1 MFRSPTDVYIL
12 IYSNKSYF
20 SENPPPCL
28 KKALQKI
35 FCVLLSRSDPN
46 LNRLRMG
53 RLLVEGETSHVGRVG
68 EFFAIY
74 KLEKYGIECHHVD
87 RSGIDLWCQSLDQSL
102 FTVQV
107 KSSNICHF
115 NQHNKRPAFSGYAFN
130 LRAAHIA
137 DFYVFVA
144 LDIERMIVKPV
155 AELEGKTQLR
165 LTASDFTRE
174 EELEGMS
181 LLRSFKRED
190 HLQSKCKQALS

>member
-1 MFRSPTDVYIL
+1 
-12 IYSNKSYF
+12 
-20 SENPPPCL
+20 
-28 KKALQKI
+28 
-35 FCVLLSRSDPN
+35 
-46 LNRLRMG
+46 MG
-53 RLLVEGETSHVGRVG
+53 RLLVEGESSHVGRVG

-87 RSGIDLWCQSLDQSL
+87 RSGIDLWCQSLDNSL

-107 KSSNICHF
+107 KASNICHF
-115 NQHNKRPAFSGYAFN
+115 NKHNKRPEFSGYAFN
-130 LRAAHIA
+130 LRADHVA

-144 LDIERMIVKPV
+144 LDIERIIVKPV
-155 AELEGKTQLR
+155 EELEGKTQLR

-190 HLQSKCKQALS
+190 HLQNKCKQVLS

>member
-1 MFRSPTDVYIL
+1 
-12 IYSNKSYF
+12 
-20 SENPPPCL
+20 
-28 KKALQKI
+28 
-35 FCVLLSRSDPN
+35 
-46 LNRLRMG
+46 MG
-53 RLLVEGETSHVGRVG
+53 QLLVEGETSHVGRVG

-87 RSGIDLWCQSLDQSL
+87 RSGIDLWCQSLDNSL

-107 KSSNICHF
+107 KASNICHF
-115 NQHNKRPAFSGYAFN
+115 NQTNNRPTFSGYSYN
-130 LRAAHIA
+130 LRSQHVA
-137 DFYVFVA
+137 DFYVFIA
-144 LDIERMIVKPV
+144 LDIERIVVKPV

-190 HLQSKCKQALS
+190 HRQSKCKQVLS

>member
-1 MFRSPTDVYIL
+1 M
-12 IYSNKSYF
+12 
-20 SENPPPCL
+20 
-28 KKALQKI
+28 
-35 FCVLLSRSDPN
+35 SRF
-46 LNRLRMG
+46 RMG
-53 RLLVEGETSHVGRVG
+53 QLLVEGETSHVGRVG

-87 RSGIDLWCQSLDQSL
+87 RSGIDLWCQSLDNSL

-115 NQHNKRPAFSGYAFN
+115 NQHNKRPAFSGYAYN
-130 LRAAHIA
+130 LRSDHVA

-144 LDIERMIVKPV
+144 LDIERLVVKPV
-155 AELEGKTQLR
+155 GELEGKTQLR

-174 EELEGMS
+174 EELEGVS

-190 HLQSKCKQALS
+190 HLQSKYKQALS

>member
-1 MFRSPTDVYIL
+1 M
-12 IYSNKSYF
+12 
-20 SENPPPCL
+20 
-28 KKALQKI
+28 QKI
-35 FCVLLSRSDPN
+35 FCVLFLKSSDPITISV
-46 LNRLRMG
+46 RMAQ
-53 RLLVEGETSHVGRVG
+53 LLVEGESSHVGRVG

-87 RSGIDLWCQSLDQSL
+87 RSGIDLWCQSLDHSL

-115 NQHNKRPAFSGYAFN
+115 NQNNNRPTFSGYAYN
-130 LRAAHIA
+130 LRADHVA

-144 LDIERMIVKPV
+144 LDIERLIVKPV

-174 EELEGMS
+174 EELEGVS

-190 HLQSKCKQALS
+190 HLQSKCKQVLS

>member
-1 MFRSPTDVYIL
+1 
-12 IYSNKSYF
+12 
-20 SENPPPCL
+20 
-28 KKALQKI
+28 
-35 FCVLLSRSDPN
+35 
-46 LNRLRMG
+46 MG

-74 KLEKYGIECHHVD
+74 KLEKYGVECHHVD
-87 RSGIDLWCQSLDQSL
+87 RSGIDLWCQSLDKSL

-130 LRAAHIA
+130 LRAQHIA
-137 DFYVFVA
+137 DFYIFIA
-144 LDIERMIVKPV
+144 LDIERILVRPL
-155 AELEGKTQLR
+155 ADLEGKTQLR

-190 HLQSKCKQALS
+190 HLQSICT

>member
-1 MFRSPTDVYIL
+1 M
-12 IYSNKSYF
+12 
-20 SENPPPCL
+20 
-28 KKALQKI
+28 QKI
-35 FCVLLSRSDPN
+35 FCVLRLECDPN
-46 LNRLRMG
+46 LNMLRMG
-53 RLLVEGETSHVGRVG
+53 QLLVEGETSHVGRVG

-107 KSSNICHF
+107 KASNICHF
-115 NQHNKRPAFSGYAFN
+115 NQTNNRPTFSGYSYN
-130 LRAAHIA
+130 LRAAHVA

-155 AELEGKTQLR
+155 TELEGKTQLR

>member
-1 MFRSPTDVYIL
+1 M
-12 IYSNKSYF
+12 
-20 SENPPPCL
+20 
-28 KKALQKI
+28 QKI
-35 FCVLLSRSDPN
+35 FCVLLLKTNPN
-46 LNRLRMG
+46 MNRMRMG
-53 RLLVEGETSHVGRVG
+53 RLLVEGDTSHIGRVG

-87 RSGIDLWCQSLDQSL
+87 RSGIDLWCQSLDNSL

-107 KSSNICHF
+107 KASNICHF
-115 NQHNKRPAFSGYAFN
+115 NQHNKRPAFSGYAYN
-130 LRAAHIA
+130 LRSEHIA

-155 AELEGKTQLR
+155 EELKGKTQLQ

-174 EELEGMS
+174 EELEGVS

-190 HLQSKCKQALS
+190 HLQSKCKQVLS

>member
-1 MFRSPTDVYIL
+1 V
-12 IYSNKSYF
+12 NKSYF
-20 SENPPPCL
+20 SEKAPLCL
-28 KKALQKI
+28 KKAMQKI
-35 FCVLLSRSDPN
+35 FCVLLLKTNPN
-46 LNRLRMG
+46 MNRMRMG
-53 RLLVEGETSHVGRVG
+53 RLLVEGDTSHIGRVG

-87 RSGIDLWCQSLDQSL
+87 RSGIDLWCQSLDNSL

-107 KSSNICHF
+107 KASNICHF
-115 NQHNKRPAFSGYAFN
+115 NQHNKRPAFSGYAYN
-130 LRAAHIA
+130 LRSDHVA

-155 AELEGKTQLR
+155 EELEGKTQLQ

-174 EELEGMS
+174 EELEGVS

-190 HLQSKCKQALS
+190 HLQSKCKQVLS